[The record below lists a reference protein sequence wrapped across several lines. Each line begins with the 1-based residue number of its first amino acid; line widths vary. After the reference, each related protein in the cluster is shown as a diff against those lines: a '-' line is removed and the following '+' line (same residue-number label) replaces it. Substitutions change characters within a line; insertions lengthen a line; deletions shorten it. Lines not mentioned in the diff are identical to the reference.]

1 MHVLMLKN
9 MVRIDKTRLL
19 NVKII
24 IIIIIIIITTTTIL
38 TIRIKI
44 SFLYQYNKPRGPSGF
59 YNRGAMF
66 VV

>member
-19 NVKII
+19 NVK